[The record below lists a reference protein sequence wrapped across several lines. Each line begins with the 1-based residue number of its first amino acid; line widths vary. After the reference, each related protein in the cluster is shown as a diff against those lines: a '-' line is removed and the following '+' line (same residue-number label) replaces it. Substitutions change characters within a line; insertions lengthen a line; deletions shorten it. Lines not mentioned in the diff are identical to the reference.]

1 MSTVRNNID
10 LIEKEHI
17 PMLKF
22 GKEDVLQDP
31 NARSIRYYNL
41 NRAAILGNA
50 YRNKAAITFRTD
62 KGDVKCVQTTVWTY
76 DDRFVLLKSGTFLP
90 LKSILKVEN
99 C

>member
-1 MSTVRNNID
+1 MNATKTNID
-10 LIEKEHI
+10 LIDKEHI
-17 PMLKF
+17 PSLKF
-22 GKEDVLQDP
+22 GKEDVLQDA

-50 YRNKAAITFRTD
+50 YRNKAAITFRTE
-62 KGDVKCVQTTVWTY
+62 KGDIKCVNTTVWTY

-99 C
+99 S